1 MSKPSPL
8 SVAICI
14 LGNRELNIAEL
25 GLEIL
30 MGYFDLGTGKVV
42 LEEQHDS
49 CATGCAPVADG
60 FMSDKIITLEL
71 PTNGPTP
78 RPL

>member
-1 MSKPSPL
+1 
-8 SVAICI
+8 
-14 LGNRELNIAEL
+14 
-25 GLEIL
+25 